1 MLSFLRVLRE
11 QWIRAKYERREF
23 MNIDQ
28 QTYLKGLLEGYL
40 WKRGK
45 NDSKF
50 NRRRFVLNETE
61 NTLKYFNK
69 EDVGFLNYV
78 KTK

>member
-1 MLSFLRVLRE
+1 MLRE